1 MPQLQLLMEILN
13 LESCDFIQY
22 KPEEITWPKPV
33 EFVVTHVKRDRE
45 WFAEKLPIMEVRG
58 LGLKKGGWISST
70 PCSSQAFWKRV
81 LYHREHGVE
90 GLMKP
95 PRAPRAKKAKV
106 VPTTSRIQEYEE
118 DQESSESEVDQEPAA
133 PPATSRDEEEEPE
146 VEREE
151 PWDYSYL

>member
-1 MPQLQLLMEILN
+1 MLTGSDAQVPVHYMPQLQLLMEILN

-45 WFAEKLPIMEVRG
+45 WFAEKLPIME
-58 LGLKKGGWISST
+58 
-70 PCSSQAFWKRV
+70 AFWKRV

-118 DQESSESEVDQEPAA
+118 DQESSDEESEVEQEPAA
-133 PPATSRDEEEEPE
+133 PPPTSRDEEEEPE
-146 VEREE
+146 VEREG